1 MATKKLDKKD
11 IDEMTDIR
19 IQYQENNSKLG
30 MITADEYFI
39 NTQLQQLTNAK
50 SECFETLNKL
60 RGNEQELIKKL
71 EDNLFQNHEVLSS
84 LLIFIIKY

>member
-1 MATKKLDKKD
+1 METKKLDKKD
-11 IDEMTDIR
+11 IDSMTDIR

-39 NTQLQQLTNAK
+39 SNQLQQLQNAK

-71 EDNLFQNHEVLSS
+71 EDKYGEGQINLDEGT
-84 LLIFIIKY
+84 FISKS

>member
-11 IDEMTDIR
+11 IDDMTNIR

-30 MITADEYFI
+30 LITADEYFI

-60 RGNEQELIKKL
+60 RSNEQELIKKL
-71 EDNLFQNHEVLSS
+71 EDKYGEGQINLEEG
-84 LLIFIIKY
+84 IFIPKS